1 MSTPT
6 PMTAWLDRHGT
17 RLAWALLVA
26 IVLGAAVVRFVGIG
40 DYWLNPDEGIYYSVI
55 SWPDLARRQAEI
67 AENAHPPFYYHL
79 LWVWSRVSMD
89 LAWLRALA
97 ALAGVASVFGMF
109 LLGRELIDGGRGLVT
124 GLIAALLL
132 ACSPASIVLAQLIR
146 PYTLQ
151 VALIVFGLY
160 GLARWHRRG
169 GRPALGLFAGAM
181 ALALLTHYSSVF
193 ALAAAG
199 LPFLLLLARKQ
210 LPRRARTDLAIACT
224 VPFVVGLSIYLL
236 YLRNNLAGSALQQ
249 NAYATWLR
257 PHLAVDALHAWRQ
270 AIGFCGYLFG
280 DALSGVGMFAFLVA
294 LAVAVWQRSPRVWLG
309 PVAIF
314 LAAAAASRAHLYPFG
329 PARHSV
335 YLTPFLLLPIAWVL
349 ARGITAAPRVRWI
362 TSGLLAAGLLGHT
375 WLYVALTGGLRV
387 SRVGQE
393 QVLLVRDLEK
403 IRPRLE
409 QLETTPGLLVTS
421 QDSYLTLGPLWQHE
435 REASRMVEG
444 MRVFRWGE
452 RTVLVH
458 SEWAF
463 SMQGQ
468 DLGKGGAH
476 LYDFLVKADR
486 VLPELQVGRQ
496 RRLPTLFAGF
506 HTANMQGLLEYDSQ
520 RRASTRLVANASTV
534 PGCGIVELDAPTFGA
549 EAAAAL
555 ANPPPQGG
563 GSQEHGSAGR

>member
-1 MSTPT
+1 
-6 PMTAWLDRHGT
+6 MTAWLDRHGT
-17 RLAWALLVA
+17 RLAHALLAA
-26 IVLGAAVVRFVGIG
+26 IVLGAAIVRFVGIG

-97 ALAGVASVFGMF
+97 ALAGVTSVFGMF
-109 LLGRELIDGGRGLVT
+109 LLGRELIGGGRGLVT

-169 GRPALGLFAGAM
+169 HRPALGLFAGAM

-199 LPFLLLLARKQ
+199 LPFLLLLVRRQ
-210 LPRRARTDLAIACT
+210 LSRRALTDLAIASA
-224 VPFVVGLSIYLL
+224 VPFLVGLAIYFV
-236 YLRNNLAGSALQQ
+236 YVRNDLAGSALQQ

-257 PHLAVDALHAWRQ
+257 PHLATDKLHAWRQ
-270 AIGFCGYLFG
+270 AIGVCGYVFG
-280 DALSGVGMFAFLVA
+280 DALSGTGMFAFLVA
-294 LAVAVWQRSPRVWLG
+294 LAVAVWLRAPRVWLA

-349 ARGITAAPRVRWI
+349 ARGISAAPRVRWI
-362 TSGLLAAGLLGHT
+362 TGGILAASLLGHT
-375 WLYVALTGGLRV
+375 SLYVWLTKGLRV

-393 QVLLVRDLEK
+393 QVLLRRELET

-409 QLETTPGLLVTS
+409 QLKATPGLLVTS

-435 REASRMVEG
+435 REASRLAEG

-452 RTVLVH
+452 LTVLVH

-463 SMQGQ
+463 SLQGQ

-486 VLPELQVGRQ
+486 VLPELQVGKQ

-506 HTANMQGLLEYDSQ
+506 HTAVLAGLVEYDSQ
-520 RRASTRLVANASTV
+520 RRSPTRLVANAITV
-534 PGCGIVELDAPTFGA
+534 PGCGIVELDAPTFAA
-549 EAAAAL
+549 EATAAL
-555 ANPPPQGG
+555 ANPPPPGD
-563 GSQEHGSAGR
+563 GSRERGSTGR

>member
-1 MSTPT
+1 
-6 PMTAWLDRHGT
+6 MTAWLDRHGT
-17 RLAWALLVA
+17 RLAYALLAA
-26 IVLGAAVVRFVGIG
+26 IVFGAAVVRFVGIG

-67 AENAHPPFYYHL
+67 AENAHPPFFYHL
-79 LWVWSRVSMD
+79 LWAWSRVSMD
-89 LAWLRALA
+89 IAWLRSLA

-109 LLGRELIDGGRGLVT
+109 LLGRELIGGGRGLVT

-160 GLARWHRRG
+160 GLTRWHRRG
-169 GRPALGLFAGAM
+169 GRPALGVFASTM

-199 LPFLLLLARKQ
+199 QPFLLLMLRKQ
-210 LPRRARTDLAIACT
+210 LSRRALTELTVACA
-224 VPFVVGLSIYLL
+224 VPFVVGLAIYFV
-236 YLRNNLAGSALQQ
+236 YVRNDLAGSALQQ

-257 PHLAVDALHAWRQ
+257 PHLAVDGLHAWRQ
-270 AIGFCGYLFG
+270 AIGFCGYVFG
-280 DALSGVGMFAFLVA
+280 DALSGTGMFAFLVA
-294 LAVAVWQRSPRVWLG
+294 LGAAIWLRAPSVWLA
-309 PVAIF
+309 PIAIF

-335 YLTPFLLLPIAWVL
+335 YLTPFLLVPIAWVL
-349 ARGITAAPRVRWI
+349 ARGISATPRARWI
-362 TSGLLAAGLLGHT
+362 TGGVLAASLLGQT
-375 WLYVALTGGLRV
+375 WLYVTLTGGLRV

-393 QVLLVRDLEK
+393 QVLLVRDFET

-409 QLETTPGLLVTS
+409 QLKATPGLLVSS

-444 MRVFRWGE
+444 MRLFRWGE

-468 DLGKGGAH
+468 DLGKGRGH

-506 HTANMQGLLEYDSQ
+506 HTADMQGLLDYDSQ
-520 RRASTRLVANASTV
+520 RRAATRLVADAITV

-555 ANPPPQGG
+555 ANTPPQDG
-563 GSQEHGSAGR
+563 GSQERGSTGR

>member
-1 MSTPT
+1 
-6 PMTAWLDRHGT
+6 MTAWLDRHGT
-17 RLAWALLVA
+17 RLAYALLAA

-79 LWVWSRVSMD
+79 LWAWSRVSMD
-89 LAWLRALA
+89 IAWLRSLA
-97 ALAGVASVFGMF
+97 ALAGVAGVFGMF
-109 LLGRELIDGGRGLVT
+109 LLGRELIGSGRGLVT

-132 ACSPASIVLAQLIR
+132 ACSPASIVLSQLIR

-151 VALIVFGLY
+151 VALIVFGLF

-169 GRPALGLFAGAM
+169 SRPALCVFAGAM
-181 ALALLTHYSSVF
+181 SLALVTHYSSVF

-199 LPFLLLLARKQ
+199 LPFLFLLARRQ
-210 LPRRARTDLAIACT
+210 LSRRAITDLAVACA
-224 VPFVVGLSIYLL
+224 VPFVVGFAIYFV
-236 YLRNNLAGSALQQ
+236 YVRANLAGSALQQ

-257 PHLAVDALHAWRQ
+257 PHLAIDFTHAWRQ

-280 DALSGVGMFAFLVA
+280 DSLSGTGMFAFLIALGTAFWLRVSVVWVA
-294 LAVAVWQRSPRVWLG
+294 
-309 PVAIF
+309 PVTIF

-349 ARGITAAPRVRWI
+349 ARGISAAPRVRWI
-362 TSGLLAAGLLGHT
+362 TAGTLAASLLGQT
-375 WLYVALTGGLRV
+375 WLYVTLTNGLRV

-393 QVLLVRDLEK
+393 QVLLVRDLET

-409 QLETTPGLLVTS
+409 QLKTTPGLLVTS
-421 QDSYLTLGPLWQHE
+421 QDSYLALGPLWQHE
-435 REASRMVEG
+435 REASRMAEG
-444 MRVFRWGE
+444 MRVFQWGE

-463 SMQGQ
+463 SMQGT
-468 DLGKGGAH
+468 DLGKGGGH

-486 VLPELQVGRQ
+486 VLPELQVGKQ
-496 RRLPTLFAGF
+496 RRLTTLFAGF
-506 HTANMQGLLEYDSQ
+506 HTAAMEGLIEYDSQ
-520 RRASTRLVANASTV
+520 RRAPTRLVANAITAQ
-534 PGCGIVELDAPTFGA
+534 GCGIVDLDAPTFGA

-555 ANPPPQGG
+555 AKQPPQAG
-563 GSQEHGSAGR
+563 GSTGR